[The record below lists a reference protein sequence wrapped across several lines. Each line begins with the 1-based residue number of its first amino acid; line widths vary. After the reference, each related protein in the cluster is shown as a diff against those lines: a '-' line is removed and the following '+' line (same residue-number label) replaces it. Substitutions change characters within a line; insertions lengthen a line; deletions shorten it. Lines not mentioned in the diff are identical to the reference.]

1 MILPDFFRV
10 IPVGGVAPHYT
21 PHPPHT
27 HTARYVPEQDLG
39 EDLGENLGEN
49 LGEDMYLDASSA
61 VADSLIAKLFWSF
74 FNLSTNIFQMGIFWI
89 TFLI

>member
-10 IPVGGVAPHYT
+10 IPVGGVAPHYP
-21 PHPPHT
+21 PHPP

-39 EDLGENLGEN
+39 EDLGENLGE
-49 LGEDMYLDASSA
+49 DIYLDASSA